1 MQCGRIDMASD
12 VVAELGHLFLGTRL
26 KRLAERMQAD
36 VQKVAA
42 AAGLPILPSQY
53 PLLAIIER
61 EGSITIGQIAEALG
75 ISQPGVTRNIARLAE
90 LGLVDMAREGRDQ
103 RQKSL
108 SLSAAGKAAM
118 EVSKREVWPR
128 IDMAV
133 AAMCEDLSGPLL
145 GQISAIER
153 ALDEMPLDQ
162 RATGLGLTI
171 LRYDD
176 TLAHHFHDIN
186 AEWIG
191 AMYQL
196 EQADREVLE
205 NPRERII
212 DAGGDILF
220 VAAEGLGIVGTCAL
234 RKTGEGEFELTK
246 MGVLA
251 SARGRKAGEF
261 LLRAVIARAADMGA
275 ETLYLLSNRKSEAA
289 IHLYEKLGFVH
300 DDGVMRENGARYQ
313 RCDVAMLY
321 QPELASPSP

>member
-1 MQCGRIDMASD
+1 MAGD
-12 VVAELGHLFLGTRL
+12 IVAELGHLFLGTRL

-42 AAGLPILPSQY
+42 ASGLQIQPSQY
-53 PLLAIIER
+53 PLLAVIER
-61 EGSITIGQIAEALG
+61 EGSMTVGQIAETLG
-75 ISQPGVTRNIARLAE
+75 ISQPGVTRNIARLIE
-90 LGLVDMAREGRDQ
+90 LGLVDTTRDGRDQ
-103 RQKSL
+103 RQKAL
-108 SLSAAGKAAM
+108 SLSDAGKAAM
-118 EVSKREVWPR
+118 AVSKREVWPR

-133 AAMCEDLSGPLL
+133 AAMCEGLSGPLL
-145 GQISAIER
+145 DQISAIER
-153 ALDEMPLDQ
+153 ALDDTPLDR
-162 RATGLGLTI
+162 RAIGLGLTI

-176 TLAHHFHDIN
+176 GLAHHFHDIN

-191 AMYQL
+191 AMYRL
-196 EQADREVLE
+196 EQTDRDVLE

-234 RKTGEGEFELTK
+234 QKTGPGRFELTK

-300 DDGVMRENGARYQ
+300 DAEIMRDFGTRYE
-313 RCDVAMLY
+313 RCDVAMRY
-321 QPELASPSP
+321 RSV

>member
-1 MQCGRIDMASD
+1 MAGD
-12 VVAELGHLFLGTRL
+12 IVAELGHLFLGTRL

-42 AAGLPILPSQY
+42 EAGLPIQPSQY
-53 PLLAIIER
+53 PLLALIER
-61 EGSITIGQIAEALG
+61 EGSMTVGQIAETLG
-75 ISQPGVTRNIARLAE
+75 ISQPGVTRNMARLIE
-90 LGLVDMAREGRDQ
+90 LGLIDMTREGRDQ

-108 SLSAAGKAAM
+108 SLSDAGKAAM

-133 AAMCEDLSGPLL
+133 AALCEPLSGPLL

-153 ALDEMPLDQ
+153 ALDEKPLDR
-162 RATGLGLTI
+162 RAADLGLTI

-176 TLAHHFHDIN
+176 SLARDFHDIN
-186 AEWIG
+186 AEWIET
-191 AMYQL
+191 MYRL
-196 EQADREVLE
+196 EQADRDVME
-205 NPRERII
+205 NPRERIV
-212 DAGGDILF
+212 DPGGDILF
-220 VAAEGLGIVGTCAL
+220 VEAEGLGVVGTCAL
-234 RKTGEGEFELTK
+234 RKTGPGQFELTK

-261 LLRAVIARAADMGA
+261 LLRATIARAADMGA

-300 DDGVMRENGARYQ
+300 DTDIMRDFGARYE
-313 RCDVAMLY
+313 RCDVAMRY
-321 QPELASPSP
+321 RPA

>member
-1 MQCGRIDMASD
+1 MAGD
-12 VVAELGHLFLGTRL
+12 IVAELGHLFLGTRL

-36 VQKVAA
+36 VLKVAA
-42 AAGLPILPSQY
+42 GAGLPIQPSQY
-53 PLLAIIER
+53 PLLAVIER
-61 EGSITIGQIAEALG
+61 EGSMTIGQIAETLG
-75 ISQPGVTRNIARLAE
+75 ISQPGVTRNMARLIE
-90 LGLVDMAREGRDQ
+90 LGLVDMTRDEKDQ

-108 SLSAAGKAAM
+108 SLSDAGRAAM

-133 AAMCEDLSGPLL
+133 AAMCEPLSGPLL

-153 ALDEMPLDQ
+153 ALDEKPLDR
-162 RATGLGLTI
+162 RAADLGLTI

-176 TLAHHFHDIN
+176 SLARHFHDIN

-196 EQADREVLE
+196 EQTDRDVLE
-205 NPRERII
+205 NPRARIVGP
-212 DAGGDILF
+212 GGDILF
-220 VAAEGLGIVGTCAL
+220 VEADGLGVVGTCAL
-234 RKTGEGEFELTK
+234 QKTGPGQFELTK

-251 SARGRKAGEF
+251 SARGRNAGEF

-300 DDGVMRENGARYQ
+300 DAEIMRDFGARYE
-313 RCDVAMLY
+313 RCDVAMRY
-321 QPELASPSP
+321 RAA